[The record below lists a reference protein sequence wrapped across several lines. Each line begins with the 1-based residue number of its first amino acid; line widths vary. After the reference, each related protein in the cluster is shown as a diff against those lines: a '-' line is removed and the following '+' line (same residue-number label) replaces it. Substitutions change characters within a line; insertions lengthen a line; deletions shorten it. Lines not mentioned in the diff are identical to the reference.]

1 MFHVVISLIA
11 IASGLIVSYGLL
23 TSNRMRGATLLF
35 LVTTIAT
42 SATGFFFHRD
52 QILPSHVVGGISL
65 VVLAA
70 TAAALYVYDL
80 HGSWRTIYVVG
91 AVTSL
96 YFNVF
101 VLVVQLFLKVPSL
114 HVLAPK
120 GSEPPFAIAQ
130 GLVLVL
136 FVVLGTFAVKRF
148 RPSVLGEKASAV
160 GR

>member
-114 HVLAPK
+114 HALAPK

-130 GLVLVL
+130 GLALVL